1 MKPAPAVINFLEP
14 FNSCS
19 LKYPV
24 HKKNELL
31 KAYSKPIEYVNS
43 FNSSLNPSGA
53 SLKDLNKPDKKL
65 ISGCLYAIKSPEEL

>member
-19 LKYPV
+19 LISDL
-24 HKKNELL
+24 KKNEVI

-43 FNSSLNPSGA
+43 FNSSLKPSGA

-65 ISGCLYAIKSPEEL
+65 ISGCLYAIKSPDEL